1 MKDDII
7 NALVK
12 VYDANIE
19 KKNKKPMNKIKVTK
33 VSRISL
39 INRIIQSL

>member
-19 KKNKKPMNKIKVTK
+19 KANRNYKNLFK
-33 VSRISL
+33 
-39 INRIIQSL
+39 